1 MADFVWAKVVMT
13 HPTGTVVKFFFFCK
27 AANAFQTLNKIVI
40 ST

>member
-1 MADFVWAKVVMT
+1 MSDFVWAKVVVT
-13 HPTGTVVKFFFFCK
+13 HPAGTVVKFFFGE